1 METIGL
7 LGPMIVFLFSLLP
20 LILAVVVIV
29 VWLKLSK
36 ERNTYLKE
44 IAEELRRRP

>member
-1 METIGL
+1 MEAIGL

-36 ERNTYLKE
+36 ERNAYLKE